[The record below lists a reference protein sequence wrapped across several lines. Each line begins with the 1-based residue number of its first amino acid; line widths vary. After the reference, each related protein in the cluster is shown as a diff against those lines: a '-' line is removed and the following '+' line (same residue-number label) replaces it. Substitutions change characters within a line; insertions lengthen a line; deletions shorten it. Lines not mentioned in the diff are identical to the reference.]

1 MSNKTPYEVRLEILK
16 MAQDIEMQRYYSDQ
30 SNIVNQWNVDVETA
44 RFKKMAPP
52 EMPTMPNFPTGELI
66 IQKAQL
72 LGEFVNKNGN

>member
-30 SNIVNQWNVDVETA
+30 SNIVNQWNVDVDTA
-44 RFKKMAPP
+44 RVKEIDPP

-66 IQKAQL
+66 LQQAQL